1 MTPDLIERLE
11 AASGPDR
18 ELDAE
23 IAVAIG
29 LGKATANHAGRY
41 WKQGDLHV
49 TGEAPA
55 YTASIDAALTL
66 VPEGWTYEG
75 RQGPSGFPHLWTLS
89 TIKCGDVRYTT
100 VTGRARSAAIT
111 LCIAALRA
119 READRG

>member
-11 AASGPDR
+11 AAGWPDR

-23 IAVAIG
+23 IAPIMGLRIVDEGHQIG
-29 LGKATANHAGRY
+29 RVCYDANNHGVPLPR
-41 WKQGDLHV
+41 
-49 TGEAPA
+49 

-75 RQGPSGFPHLWTLS
+75 RQGPSGFPHIWTLS
-89 TIKCGDVRYTT
+89 TIKSGDVRYTT
-100 VTGRARSAAIT
+100 VTGRARSTALA